1 MNRVPITAVAA
12 IIIATVASTGAF
24 AQGPPEP
31 PFGVEAGVVAHG
43 GMFGMATASPG
54 HPNPEDFIKFQQLQ
68 EQSSQLA
75 KQYIT
80 TEKSDEKQNIR
91 KKLAD
96 VLNQQFDMHMQRQE
110 KELAALEK
118 EIADLRSLMKK
129 RQDAKAAIVDRRIDQ
144 VIQDAEGL
152 GWNASGHFS
161 GDRGFWFNLQRPMPA
176 VPPTPP
182 VTIKR

>member
-1 MNRVPITAVAA
+1 MNRARITAVAA
-12 IIIATVASTGAF
+12 IIIATVASAGAF

-31 PFGVEAGVVAHG
+31 PFGVEAGVIGHG
-43 GMFGMATASPG
+43 GMFGMATTSPG
-54 HPNPEDFIKFQQLQ
+54 YPNEDFIKFQQLQ
-68 EQSSQLA
+68 QQSSQLA

-91 KKLAD
+91 KQLAD
-96 VLNQQFDMHMQRQE
+96 VLNQQFDMHMRQQE

-152 GWNASGHFS
+152 GWNASGHLS
-161 GDRGFWFNLQRPMPA
+161 GDRGFWFNLQRPLLP